1 MKRLLEDDP
10 EIKAE
15 SEKKCLTKLG
25 RQVRESITIL

>member
-10 EIKAE
+10 ETE
-15 SEKKCLTKLG
+15 SEDKCLNQLG